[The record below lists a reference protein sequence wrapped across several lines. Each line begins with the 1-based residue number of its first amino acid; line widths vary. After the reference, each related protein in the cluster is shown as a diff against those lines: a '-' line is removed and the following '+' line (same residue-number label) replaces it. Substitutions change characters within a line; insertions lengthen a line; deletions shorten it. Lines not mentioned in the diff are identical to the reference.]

1 MAFNLKELRNLR
13 KKYDL
18 TQYDM
23 AIYVGVS
30 DVSYRTWESKVRRPR
45 EKHIEKL
52 SEIFSILNDSE
63 EAIGNRDVAVEL
75 LNEVLIVE

>member
-1 MAFNLKELRNLR
+1 MAFNLKELRDLR

-30 DVSYRTWESKVRRPR
+30 DVAYRTWESKVRRPK
-45 EKHIEKL
+45 EKHMERL
-52 SEIFSILNDSE
+52 NEIFSILGENMQ
-63 EAIGNRDVAVEL
+63 ALGNRDIAIEL
-75 LNEVLIVE
+75 LNELLFVE